1 MFTSSS
7 IPGVYLLDA
16 SSTQWLQPKM
26 PRDTVN
32 YALGDKMGLVE
43 AAPSGL
49 HFFPL
54 IVEPPDAPQ
63 DQNGLG

>member
-1 MFTSSS
+1 MFSS
-7 IPGVYLLDA
+7 IPGVYLIDA

-26 PRDTVN
+26 PPDNVN
-32 YALGDKMGLVE
+32 YALGDKIGLVE
-43 AAPSGL
+43 AVSSVL

-63 DQNGLG
+63 VRNDLG

>member
-1 MFTSSS
+1 MMFTSSS
-7 IPGVYLLDA
+7 IPGVHLLDV

-26 PRDTVN
+26 LWGT
-32 YALGDKMGLVE
+32 KMGLVE
-43 AAPSGL
+43 AVPSGL